1 MLCHAKIRSTQ
12 KAEPGMLN
20 IEKNEGEFLFDNYLN
35 ATSPGQACVLY
46 LDDQLLGG
54 GWIAK

>member
-1 MLCHAKIRSTQ
+1 MYDKV
-12 KAEPGMLN
+12 KEN
-20 IEKNEGEFLFDNYLN
+20 IINGNRLEKNEGEFLFDNYLN